1 MLNHTRVLGS
11 IVAVLSLFEAGE
23 DFELMAQRTRR
34 HWSLSDATTTRG
46 LGGHG
51 AENEASKV
59 VVYMAI

>member
-1 MLNHTRVLGS
+1 MPQ
-11 IVAVLSLFEAGE
+11 LFEAGE

>member
-1 MLNHTRVLGS
+1 MGQHKNQLWLRNVEMQ
-11 IVAVLSLFEAGE
+11 LFVAGE